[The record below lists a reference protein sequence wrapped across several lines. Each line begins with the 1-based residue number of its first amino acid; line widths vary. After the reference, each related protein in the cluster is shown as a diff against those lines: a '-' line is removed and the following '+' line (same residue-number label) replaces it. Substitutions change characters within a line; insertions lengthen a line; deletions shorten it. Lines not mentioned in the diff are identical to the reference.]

1 MHAALQAQLL
11 SDMPVNF
18 RYQRKP
24 LNSFSQAGLTD
35 IVLLLLIFFLL
46 TSNFIPQF
54 GIQVNLPQA
63 DTAAPTEDQYVTV
76 TITADGKFYVGQDE
90 VPRAQ
95 LQYAL
100 SEAKGERTS
109 LVLRADEKATVG
121 QFATVASIAKALDL
135 RVLMATERADLS
147 PQ

>member
-1 MHAALQAQLL
+1 
-11 SDMPVNF
+11 MPVNF
-18 RYQRKP
+18 RYSRKP
-24 LNSFSQAGLTD
+24 LNTFSQAGLTD

-54 GIQVNLPQA
+54 GIEVNLPQA
-63 DTAAPTEDQYVTV
+63 DASAPTEDQYVTV
-76 TITADGKFYVGQDE
+76 SISADGKFYVDQNE
-90 VPRAQ
+90 VSRAQ

-109 LVLRADEKATVG
+109 LVLRADEQATVG
-121 QFATVASIAKALDL
+121 QFAAVASIAKALDL